1 MLLLLLEIDLG
12 LTLVMSLVVGVF
24 WWGIQSFL
32 QSHLYICGPHEV
44 LVLSGRTN
52 TNERGEVLGYR
63 IVKGGRTTRVPFL
76 ETCQRVS
83 LVPLSVQRK
92 QSFLLADGQKVTL
105 ALEAEVKISPA
116 EPALNRAIE
125 RFLGV
130 GTDEVAEVAG
140 NTLEN
145 ALSEFL
151 AGCDSKS
158 LPLGQNLPAELRDP
172 LEANLLQ
179 VGLELKSLQLSEA

>member
-12 LTLVMSLVVGVF
+12 LTLVMSLVVGVL

-32 QSHLYICGPHEV
+32 QSHLYICGPNEV
-44 LVLSGRTN
+44 LVLSGRST
-52 TNERGEVLGYR
+52 TNERGEPLGYR
-63 IVKGGRTTRVPFL
+63 VVKGGRTTRLPFI
-76 ETCQRVS
+76 ETCHRLS
-83 LVPLSVQRK
+83 LVPLSVQQR
-92 QSFLLADGQKVTL
+92 QSFGLADGQKVTL
-105 ALEAEVKISPA
+105 KLEAEVKISPA

-130 GTDEVAEVAG
+130 GTDEIADVAA

-151 AGCDSKS
+151 ASCDSKS
-158 LPLGQNLPAELRDP
+158 LPLGQNLPAELSDP
-172 LEANLLQ
+172 LKADLLQ